1 MNKIA
6 LITDTASD
14 IGKEAIEKY
23 NIKVLPFRIIYK
35 DREYKDRVDI
45 TPDEVY
51 KNMKTEVP
59 KTSIP
64 GLCEIE
70 KVFENL
76 KKEGFT
82 HVIAI
87 HLSSSLSGIV
97 NAVSMISNS
106 FPEIKTHIY
115 DSKSI
120 SVGEGVLVE
129 RCAELIQKGKS
140 FDEIV
145 EAIQNIKSRMK
156 LYFVIDTLEYLKKGG
171 RIGRIS
177 STIGEVLNIKPIV
190 SIDDEGRYYTYAKIR
205 GRRQSI
211 NKLIEIGTNIIKTCK
226 CRVYINHGGA
236 LDEAKRIQEAFSRFS
251 NVISITVGDISPVA
265 SVHSGPGLV
274 GVAFLREV

>member
-23 NIKVLPFRIIYK
+23 NIKVLPFRIIYS
-35 DREYKDRVDI
+35 DREYKDRIDI

-64 GLCEIE
+64 GLSEIE

-82 HVIAI
+82 HAIAI
-87 HLSSSLSGIV
+87 HLSSGLSGIT
-97 NAVSMISNS
+97 NAVSMISRN
-106 FPEIKTHIY
+106 FPEIKTHIC

-120 SVGEGVLVE
+120 SIGEGVLVE
-129 RCAELIQKGKS
+129 RCGELIKKGKS
-140 FDEIV
+140 FDEVV
-145 EAIQNIKSRMK
+145 EAIQNIKDRMK
-156 LYFVIDTLEYLKKGG
+156 LFFVIDTLEYLKRGG

-177 STIGEVLNIKPIV
+177 GTIGEVLNIKPIV

-205 GRRQSI
+205 GRKQSI
-211 NKLIEIGTNIIKTCK
+211 NKLIEIGMNIINSYR

-236 LDEAKRIQEAFSRFS
+236 LEEAKRIQEAFSRLS

>member
-6 LITDTASD
+6 LITDTARD

-23 NIKVLPFRIIYK
+23 NIKVLPFRIIYS
-35 DREYKDRVDI
+35 DREYKDRIDI

-64 GLCEIE
+64 GLSEIE

-82 HVIAI
+82 HAIAI
-87 HLSSSLSGIV
+87 HLSSGLSGIT
-97 NAVSMISNS
+97 NAVSMISRN
-106 FPEIKTHIY
+106 FPEIKTHIC

-120 SVGEGVLVE
+120 SIGEGVLVE
-129 RCAELIQKGKS
+129 RCGELIKKGKS
-140 FDEIV
+140 FDEVV
-145 EAIQNIKSRMK
+145 EAIQNIKDRMK
-156 LYFVIDTLEYLKKGG
+156 LFFVIDTLEYLKRGG

-177 STIGEVLNIKPIV
+177 GTIGEVLNIKPIV

-205 GRRQSI
+205 GRKQSI
-211 NKLIEIGTNIIKTCK
+211 NKLIEIGMNIINSYR

-236 LDEAKRIQEAFSRFS
+236 LEEAKRIQEAFSRLS